1 MAVRRPEA
9 TSGPKKKK
17 KNITGKLF
25 LLETYE
31 SRKIAACV
39 NMDITMTEAAVFLA
53 AACLAGRSLE
63 GERGSRAQHAC
74 MLT

>member
-17 KNITGKLF
+17 KTLQESYFCWK
-25 LLETYE
+25 YE

-39 NMDITMTEAAVFLA
+39 NTDIKMTEAAVFPA

-63 GERGSRAQHAC
+63 GEHGSRAQHAC